1 MKSWANMLAGF
12 IAVVLMP
19 WTDIHF
25 GRKLI
30 CMDAYE
36 KLNESFAKRVRTLR
50 AEEGYSQEA
59 FAQEAGIDRSYY
71 GRIER
76 GEANP
81 TLRNIAAIAAVFGI
95 SVVELFEDLPKNTKK
110 KRVGKS

>member
-1 MKSWANMLAGF
+1 
-12 IAVVLMP
+12 
-19 WTDIHF
+19 
-25 GRKLI
+25 
-30 CMDAYE
+30 MDAYD
-36 KLNESFAKRVRTLR
+36 KINEEFGRRVRDLR
-50 AEEGYSQEA
+50 AKEGYSQEE

-95 SVVELFEDLPKNTKK
+95 SVVELFEELPRTGRRKPKNE
-110 KRVGKS
+110 